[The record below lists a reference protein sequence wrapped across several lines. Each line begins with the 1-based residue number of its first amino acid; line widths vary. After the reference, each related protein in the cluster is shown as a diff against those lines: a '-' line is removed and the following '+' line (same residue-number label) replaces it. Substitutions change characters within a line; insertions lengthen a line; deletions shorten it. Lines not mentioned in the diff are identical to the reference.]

1 MYENKSRESKV
12 KEHQKKL
19 LKNLEV
25 LPKFYKTMQ
34 FNVLNESKFIFV
46 IVTWLVEAVLKF
58 SSFGF
63 IFKIFK
69 LILS

>member
-1 MYENKSRESKV
+1 MKTRAGKV
-12 KEHQKKL
+12 KKKSIKKSC
-19 LKNLEV
+19 LKILEV

-46 IVTWLVEAVLKF
+46 TVTWLVEAVLKF